1 MTDEGFS
8 NPCFLK
14 IDIHREIGQVAAIT
28 EVGDRTCNTNQVV
41 AKPGSYERIGVLE
54 HLSHA
59 ITVIDRTP
67 FGGCGSFE
75 DADELID
82 GYLTSG

>member
-28 EVGDRTCNTNQVV
+28 EVGDRPCH
-41 AKPGSYERIGVLE
+41 AYEEIGLPGSNEEIGVLE